1 MVNNQVAPTTS
12 TMEAVMPGFKKNKK
26 IQKDI
31 KCRAGSLEEMQAT
44 IGRLFGT
51 LRADPPV
58 LSLRPDDVVIS
69 PYGKCGTTWLQQ
81 IFHCLRS
88 GGDMDFDDISRV
100 VPWIET
106 SPGLDIPLETEQV
119 ANPRGFKSHLSW
131 DEVPKGGRYIVSFR
145 HPEDAAVSLY
155 KFFEGWFFEP
165 GAVSLEE
172 FVTDFYVADSPGA
185 SYWQHLVS
193 WWGQRERNTVLLL
206 CFEDLKADPERC
218 IERIAAFCHIPMD
231 SRLKELTLAQSSFEF
246 MKTHRRKFD
255 DLLMRKASEKI
266 CDLPI
271 GSDSAKVREGE
282 VGSNRNQLSETAR
295 AALAKA
301 WREQAETQIGFA
313 DYESFREAVHELAG

>member
-1 MVNNQVAPTTS
+1 MTPA
-12 TMEAVMPGFKKNKK
+12 MEAAMPGFKNKK
-26 IQKDI
+26 EEAQKNGS
-31 KCRAGSLEEMQAT
+31 KRRAASLEEMQAT
-44 IGRLFGT
+44 IGRLFET
-51 LRADPPV
+51 LRAEPPV

-81 IFHCLRS
+81 IFHTLRS

-106 SPGLDIPLETEQV
+106 SPGLGLPLETEQV

-172 FVTDFYVADSPGA
+172 FVTDFYVADSPGT

-193 WWGQRERNTVLLL
+193 WWEQRESNTVLLL
-206 CFEDLKADPERC
+206 CFEDLKENPEYWV
-218 IERIAAFCHIPMD
+218 ERIAAFCHIPMD

-246 MKTHRRKFD
+246 MKAHRRKFD
-255 DLLMRKASEKI
+255 DLLMRKASERI

-282 VGSNRNQLSETAR
+282 VGSNRLQLSETAR

-301 WREQAETQIGFA
+301 WRDQVEALIGFP
-313 DYESFREAVHELAG
+313 DYESFRQAVNELQE